1 MKRYIYILAVLALI
15 LVSSC
20 SDDHDN
26 VRPGLYLEKTVI
38 ESFPGDTIL
47 INGQA
52 SNYVGIQS
60 IRLLCDA
67 WNVDQVHDF
76 GGEKPVVMDFNY
88 KVPVPDDA
96 DFDQAL
102 VVEVTDINGLESEKI
117 IQMLFAPDTEAPK
130 ITGLQSYISV
140 EYNKTESNGVLNLD
154 FQCSDDRKIGSLD
167 IQIPNINYHDTIQGT
182 GRTMHVDKDID
193 FTEMGSYDMTVT
205 LTDAS
210 GNTTQTNS
218 TITVLPHEDEY
229 QIEDYKQMYVVT
241 LLNEDPDDYIDG
253 YYHYME
259 RIDEYKYQC
268 TIHASSTEQGFL
280 FVPTKS
286 MTGYVYGSSP
296 YANFKILNNRNYVV
310 PTHMEQPGYYTLTLD
325 IQNHSFTVEPLDLTG
340 VYNKSSLL
348 ASGDGFR
355 TFDNWGSMQKT
366 ADYEYTVYAD
376 QDGSA
381 KPEWGRYYYFVGVT
395 DDGGWDWTRIF
406 RADAEGHKWY
416 EVDGGNGALIYES
429 DYDGRV
435 KITFDTAMPFGTI
448 KKVK

>member
-1 MKRYIYILAVLALI
+1 MLLALTF
-15 LVSSC
+15 VTGC
-20 SDDHDN
+20 SDDHDD
-26 VRPGLYLEKTVI
+26 VRPGLYLEQTVL
-38 ESFPGDTIL
+38 ESFPGDTLL

-52 SNYVGIQS
+52 SNYVGIKS

-67 WNVDQVHDF
+67 WGVDQIHDF
-76 GGEKPVVMDFNY
+76 GGEKPKVMDFNY
-88 KVPVPDDA
+88 KVPVPEDA

-117 IQMLFAPDTEAPK
+117 IQLLFAPDTEAPK
-130 ITGLQSYISV
+130 ISGLDSYLSV
-140 EYNKTESNGVLNLD
+140 EYDKASGRGVLNLD
-154 FQCSDDRKIGSLD
+154 FNCSDDRSIKSLD
-167 IQIPNINYHDTIQGT
+167 IQIPSLGYSEEIPGN
-182 GRTMHVDKDID
+182 GRTLKVNKEIEM
-193 FTEMGSYDMTVT
+193 TEMGSYDMEVK

-210 GNTTQTNS
+210 GNTTSAQS

-241 LLNEDPDDYIDG
+241 LLNENPDDYIDG

-268 TIHASSTEQGFL
+268 TIHAASTEQGFL

-286 MTGYVYGSSP
+286 MSGYVYGSSP
-296 YANFKILNNRNYVV
+296 YANFKILNNRDYVV
-310 PTHMEQPGYYTLTLD
+310 PTHMTQPGYYTLTLD
-325 IQNHSFTVEPLDLTG
+325 IQNHSFTVEPLDISG
-340 VYNKSSLL
+340 AYNKSSLM

-355 TFDNWGSMQKT
+355 SFDNWGSMQKT
-366 ADYEYTVYAD
+366 ADYEYIGYAD

-381 KPEWGRYYYFVGVT
+381 KPQWGRYYYFVGVT

-406 RADAEGHKWY
+406 RADAAGHKWY
-416 EVDGGNGALIYES
+416 ETDGGSGALTYES

-435 KITFDTAMPFGTI
+435 EITFDTAMPYGTI